1 MIAVI
6 FIYIAL
12 FTLQIVSKQHYRDNN
27 GNIATKKS
35 MSQSSLSSVS

>member
-1 MIAVI
+1 MIAVT

-27 GNIATKKS
+27 GNIAKTKACHS
-35 MSQSSLSSVS
+35 PA